1 MTFSAAPA
9 SVADCAPNDWSPTV
23 KNWVTENVNEKFS
36 SRALN
41 LISDPPTSLIAE
53 YFPIKLPW
61 IFSGFEARSDVK
73 ELAGQLI
80 SIGEDGKSANC
91 ELLVGENS
99 QCLKP
104 PTVTDACE

>member
-1 MTFSAAPA
+1 MT
-9 SVADCAPNDWSPTV
+9 DCTPDDWNPTV
-23 KNWVTENVNEKFS
+23 ENRVAENVDKKCS
-36 SRALN
+36 SWALN
-41 LISDPPTSLIAE
+41 LSSNPPTSLIAE
-53 YFPIKLPW
+53 SFPIKLPR
-61 IFSGFEARSDVK
+61 IFTGFEARSDVK